1 MQSLRKS
8 LNNMN
13 ETIQN
18 SIKGTDESLNRENQP
33 ERSFFPSM
41 KNEDSV
47 ESDKSFKSMIES
59 EKPVTSILRRT
70 GAATAPV
77 SEKMESAIESVK
89 SVSEKAVGFLNF
101 KSIIFVILVI
111 LFLAFIGFNIF
122 THLGEGTDLVAN
134 ALAPITRLFAMIT
147 GDTAKTTIS
156 NTDTGAKKIV
166 ETASDTTQNVFDY
179 VSKGTMAG
187 ISFLQ
192 DSLKKDDT
200 NGKQTGGKKQN
211 GGKISGST
219 VQTANEDSI
228 TEPKNQKANNK
239 EEEEPEPTRTNTLN
253 QGYCYI
259 GKINDTRY
267 CAKVSGRN
275 QCMSGDIYPSM
286 DICINPNLRA

>member
-1 MQSLRKS
+1 MESLKRS

-18 SIKGTDESLNRENQP
+18 SIKGTDESLNRENKS
-33 ERSFFPSM
+33 EKSFITSM
-41 KNEDSV
+41 KNEDPV
-47 ESDKSFKSMIES
+47 KSDKDFKSMLET
-59 EKPVTSILRRT
+59 EKPVTSILRKT
-70 GAATAPV
+70 SAATAPV
-77 SEKMESAIESVK
+77 SEKMGSAIESVK
-89 SVSEKAVGFLNF
+89 NVSEKAVGFLNF

-166 ETASDTTQNVFDY
+166 ETVSDTTQNVFDY
-179 VSKGTMAG
+179 ASKGTMAG

-200 NGKQTGGKKQN
+200 NGKQTGEKKQN
-211 GGKISGST
+211 GKSGST